1 MNDPT
6 SFLNDPD
13 LSERYGLVI
22 VFLLSS
28 FHFTE
33 KIRTILYAV
42 FKNLDFESSTKS
54 HFELILLND
63 PQLQKFT
70 KIQHFNKFSCGFR
83 QKFTKSPN
91 FHNFDD
97 LSRYLLPL
105 FVKIQKTSFF
115 TTFSRFLNDPEF
127 SGKIRL
133 CQFSSFMVP

>member
-6 SFLNDPD
+6 SLLNDPY

-22 VFLLSS
+22 VLVLSS

-33 KIRTILYAV
+33 QIRTILYAV

-83 QKFTKSPN
+83 QKFTKGPN
-91 FHNFDD
+91 FYNYND
-97 LSRYLLPL
+97 LSRYQLPL
-105 FVKIQKTSFF
+105 FVKIQKTSFL
-115 TTFSRFLNDPEF
+115 TTFSRFLNDPDF
-127 SGKIRL
+127 SGQIGL
-133 CQFSSFMVP
+133 CHFLPFIM